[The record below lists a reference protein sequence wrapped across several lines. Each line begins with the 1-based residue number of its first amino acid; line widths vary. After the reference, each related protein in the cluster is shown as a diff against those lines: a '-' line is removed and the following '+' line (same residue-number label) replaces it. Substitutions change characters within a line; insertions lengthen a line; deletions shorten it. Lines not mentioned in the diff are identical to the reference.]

1 MNCSCFWGHSQP
13 WQGKPHTF
21 ATKPRSGL
29 DNCSRCLI
37 LCCPCGGQWQ
47 ATWPDSSSFLSLTLA
62 GSLLIW
68 LSNSILRLL
77 PQSAPSEVTFQAAMT
92 PGSTLQMQNAKCC
105 QNILQCE
112 FVTARGGRLIEWV
125 GGMQQGLL
133 KQNRAH
139 RDLMMAYST
148 GTPPSKHLSQ
158 SLLAMIGRGQQV
170 QHEAWRWPVLQQG
183 P

>member
-1 MNCSCFWGHSQP
+1 MARLFIISNNWSMNCSCFWGHSQP

-21 ATKPRSGL
+21 ATRPRSGL
-29 DNCSRCLI
+29 DNCSRCPI
-37 LCCPCGGQWQ
+37 LCCPCCGQWQ

-112 FVTARGGRLIEWV
+112 FVTQPEGEASLNGGWHAAGPTKAE
-125 GGMQQGLL
+125 QSSQGSDDGLF
-133 KQNRAH
+133 H
-139 RDLMMAYST
+139 RDTSKQTPQSIPSGHDRQRPTST
-148 GTPPSKHLSQ
+148 
-158 SLLAMIGRGQQV
+158 A
-170 QHEAWRWPVLQQG
+170 
-183 P
+183 